1 MKMGR
6 QSWKSSTVNVFLLT
20 SLVTSSSA
28 SPVLFNNG
36 LKNLFESVESQF
48 KGVSTKLTNLFL
60 PGTLQPLTGTLA
72 RCKVYPGDKNWPSEE
87 AWNTLNKMTDNRLLI
102 QPRPQASVCYN
113 GPDYNPEKCAAITK
127 TWSSSYNHMHDPI
140 EMMSPVAQGLTC
152 LPPNIFDS
160 HNCTRGGFPAYVI
173 NATDPKHVQMG
184 VNFARNTGVRLVV
197 KNTGH
202 DFLGKSGGKDA
213 LSIWTHWFKK
223 IEYIE
228 NYVDKK
234 SGYSGPAFKAGVGV
248 QAFEIYKAAHEKGRV
263 VVGGE
268 GETVGIFGGY
278 IQGGGHS
285 PLSSLY
291 GTGADQ
297 VLSFEVVTAD
307 GKFITANSTSNS
319 DLFWAM
325 RGGGG
330 STFGIATSVTVKAH
344 PDMPTTASRFS
355 FTSSKI
361 GNETFW
367 AGLRAYVDSFIP
379 NADAGTYSYF
389 TIIPNVWTGIF
400 TFNMSPFFAPNK
412 TLEQTKALLQP
423 WFSRLDALGIE
434 FDPNITHFDNYY
446 DAWRSS
452 FPLEVVQKINATTGS
467 RMFPRANFDTK
478 EKRDELLANLRQSSE
493 NNRVQVHFNM
503 KTVDPA
509 NADNAVNSAWRPMYL
524 FAQQA
529 VRWPVNGTAE
539 ETLKIRKEF
548 QTGDMQR
555 WRDISPGAGSYL
567 AEADRLEPNFGQ
579 AFWGGKYPRLLALKA
594 KWDPKDV
601 FFATTSVGSERWRVE
616 SVGGL
621 PNENGKLCR
630 VSL

>member
-1 MKMGR
+1 MSR
-6 QSWKSSTVNVFLLT
+6 SIWFASLLAASST
-20 SLVTSSSA
+20 A
-28 SPVLFNNG
+28 SPISLEANG
-36 LKNLFESVESQF
+36 TKSVESF
-48 KGVSTKLTNLFL
+48 LKDVPSTLKDLFV
-60 PGTLQPLTGTLA
+60 PGSSPAPSDGSP
-72 RCKVYPGDKNWPSEE
+72 RCKVYPGDAAWPSDA
-87 AWNTLNKMTDNRLLI
+87 AWETLNTLTDNRLFSR
-102 QPRPQASVCYN
+102 PAPQASVCYN
-113 GPDYNPEKCAAITK
+113 GPLYDAAKCDELTA
-127 TWSSSYNHMHDPI
+127 TWGSSYSHYIDPI
-140 EMMSPVAQGLTC
+140 EMMSPVAQGMTC
-152 LPPNIFDS
+152 LPPNVFDS

-173 NATDPKHVQMG
+173 NATEPKHVQLG
-184 VNFARNTGVRLVV
+184 VNFARNTGVRLVI

-213 LSIWTHWFKK
+213 LSIWTHHFKS

-228 NYVDKK
+228 KFEDEVL
-234 SGYSGPAFKAGVGV
+234 GYSGPAFKSGVGV
-248 QAFEIYKAAHEKGRV
+248 QAFEIYKAAHEKGHS

-268 GETVGIFGGY
+268 GETVGIMGGY

-297 VLSFEVVTAD
+297 VLSYEVVTAAGD
-307 GKFITANSTSNS
+307 FVTANSTSNA

-330 STFGIATSVTVKAH
+330 STFGVATSVTVKAH
-344 PDMPTTASRFS
+344 PDFPTTASRFS
-355 FTSSKI
+355 FTSEKI

-367 AGLRAYVDSFIP
+367 AGIRSYVDSFIP

-389 TIIPNVWTGIF
+389 TLIPNIWTGIF

-412 TLEQTKALLQP
+412 TLEETEALLNP
-423 WFSRLDALGIE
+423 WFTQLKDLGID

-467 RMFPRANFDTK
+467 RMFPRANFLTA
-478 EKRDELLANLRQSSE
+478 EKREELYLNLRKSSE
-493 NNRVQVHFNM
+493 NNRVQVHFNI
-503 KTVDPA
+503 KAVDPA
-509 NADNAVNSAWRPMYL
+509 NADNAVNSAWRENIL

-539 ETLKIRKEF
+539 ETLRIRKEF

-567 AEADRLEPNFGQ
+567 AEADRLEPDFGQ
-579 AFWGGKYPRLLALKA
+579 AFWGNKYERLVELKGEL
-594 KWDPKDV
+594 DPWDV
-601 FFATTSVGSERWRVE
+601 FFATTGVGSERWRVE
-616 SVGGL
+616 SVDGL

-630 VSL
+630 VE